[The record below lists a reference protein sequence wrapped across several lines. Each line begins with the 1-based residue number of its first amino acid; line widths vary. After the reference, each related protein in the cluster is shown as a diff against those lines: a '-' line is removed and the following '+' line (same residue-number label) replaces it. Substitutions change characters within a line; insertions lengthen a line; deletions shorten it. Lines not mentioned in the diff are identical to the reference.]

1 MGRMFHE
8 MLLQTDGEFHMF
20 WELHG
25 TFPILA
31 VAGLNLSS
39 WWQCHYLMRGMHF
52 RVMIDV

>member
-1 MGRMFHE
+1 
-8 MLLQTDGEFHMF
+8 MF

-39 WWQCHYLMRGMHF
+39 WWQCHYLMGEDHRGA
-52 RVMIDV
+52 VCGGVIL